1 MDGLHGETAQLELLV
16 RSDLH
21 HFRAAHQ
28 PVFFQLVGDEPD
40 GKARGIN
47 GQIDLFEQ
55 VGQAADVVFMA
66 VRDNNALDAVLIL
79 DNIGEIRNDKVHP
92 EHVAVR
98 EHDAAVHEDHIA
110 LTLVQSDVLANLAQ
124 TAQRHDLDRD
134 SRGAGACSG
143 GPAAAR
149 VVRPARGLRR
159 SRRDRA
165 RLGKLPASPPE
176 PQCSGACRIRRGL
189 PPWAL
194 WARAAGMLF
203 DYFPFVPPFPAR
215 CKEALPLFTGRPLFA
230 AHLRE
235 FFFIFVFYQ
244 RDTPQIFKNKT
255 ARPDN
260 GMPHA

>member
-1 MDGLHGETAQLELLV
+1 MKPGRSALVESDNRGQNAVLAVFGNGDKIRRAAGNRRVVDFKIARLDDGSRRACDGQGHRVGDGVVHVDGLHGETAQLELLV

-98 EHDAAVHEDHIA
+98 EHDAAVHEDHI
-110 LTLVQSDVLANLAQ
+110 
-124 TAQRHDLDRD
+124 
-134 SRGAGACSG
+134 C
-143 GPAAAR
+143 P
-149 VVRPARGLRR
+149 
-159 SRRDRA
+159 
-165 RLGKLPASPPE
+165 
-176 PQCSGACRIRRGL
+176 
-189 PPWAL
+189 
-194 WARAAGMLF
+194 
-203 DYFPFVPPFPAR
+203 
-215 CKEALPLFTGRPLFA
+215 
-230 AHLRE
+230 
-235 FFFIFVFYQ
+235 
-244 RDTPQIFKNKT
+244 DTRT
-255 ARPDN
+255 E
-260 GMPHA
+260 

>member
-1 MDGLHGETAQLELLV
+1 MLAVFGNGDKIRRAAGNRRVVDFKIARLDDGSRRACDGQGHRVGDGVVHVDGLHGETAQLELLV

-149 VVRPARGLRR
+149 VVRPARQGF
-159 SRRDRA
+159 
-165 RLGKLPASPPE
+165 
-176 PQCSGACRIRRGL
+176 GA
-189 PPWAL
+189 
-194 WARAAGMLF
+194 AAGTA
-203 DYFPFVPPFPAR
+203 PVW
-215 CKEALPLFTGRPLFA
+215 EAAGFA
-230 AHLRE
+230 AGAAVLWR
-235 FFFIFVFYQ
+235 VS
-244 RDTPQIFKNKT
+244 DTPGVAALGALG
-255 ARPDN
+255 ARGRD
-260 GMPHA
+260 AF